1 MAQHPD
7 LIEAAEILLDEP
19 MARRGIRML
28 KALAAHAPA
37 GSKVTTH
44 YEGRHRLLIMYGVG
58 LPRRFIDMRRHV
70 EIGGHVA
77 CWDMGYWDRDES
89 MRMSIDS
96 MHPTAAQLALAPA
109 GECRRLFELR
119 EDADPNGPILLC
131 GLGKKSAHMYGLQPL
146 QWERKALRAL
156 RDTYP
161 NRVIRWRPKGQQYSL
176 LPSTVMW
183 QHGTIEE
190 AMRGCSL
197 VVCRHSNVAIDA
209 CIAGVPVQCVD
220 GAALALYSQT
230 QTPTREQRAEFL
242 RQVGFWN
249 WSPAEAP
256 QAWDWMKRVAAAAP
270 SAV

>member
-77 CWDMGYWDRDES
+77 CWDMGYWDLDES

-96 MHPTAAQLALAPA
+96 LHPTAAQLALAPA
-109 GECRRLFELR
+109 CECRRLFELR

-131 GLGKKSAHMYGLQPL
+131 GLGKK
-146 QWERKALRAL
+146 
-156 RDTYP
+156 
-161 NRVIRWRPKGQQYSL
+161 
-176 LPSTVMW
+176 
-183 QHGTIEE
+183 
-190 AMRGCSL
+190 
-197 VVCRHSNVAIDA
+197 
-209 CIAGVPVQCVD
+209 
-220 GAALALYSQT
+220 
-230 QTPTREQRAEFL
+230 
-242 RQVGFWN
+242 
-249 WSPAEAP
+249 
-256 QAWDWMKRVAAAAP
+256 
-270 SAV
+270 